1 MPPGAGAAGPVR
13 TTGRQDVTELERRD
27 AAALET
33 PEQVMALIQATKA
46 DLQRVEDPR
55 EAIQIV
61 KRADSI
67 KYLTTKADASAEV
80 QNQAAEVALRARRK
94 AGELLEAIPRER
106 GGDHKSDQFQTGH
119 AGRFETERQKVL
131 DEAQLPERTANR
143 FEQLARIP
151 EEEFERHVT
160 GTRADDITT
169 AAALRK
175 GKEADRQAKRDHNQA
190 LVEETIPLPDDP
202 EIRYPVVVIDPP
214 WDWGDEGDAD
224 QLGRARPTY
233 QTMSYDELTELPVGE
248 QADDNA
254 HLYLWITNR
263 SLPKGFG
270 LLEAWG
276 FRYVTMLTW
285 CKPHFGMGNY
295 YRGQT
300 EHVLFGVRGS
310 LPLLRNDRGTWF
322 EAKRPGRH
330 SGKPDEF
337 YELVEECSP
346 GPWLEIFSRS
356 ARPGWSAWGAEAQ

>member
-1 MPPGAGAAGPVR
+1 MNGELALGATGRIV
-13 TTGRQDVTELERRD
+13 TGRQHVTEIERYSP
-27 AAALET
+27 AEVET
-33 PEQVMALIQATKA
+33 PDQVLALIGSMRA

-55 EAIQIV
+55 EAVRITKQ
-61 KRADSI
+61 ADSI
-67 KYLTTKADASAEV
+67 KYLARKADASAEV

-94 AGELLEAIPRER
+94 AGELLAAVPRDSGGRPENSSQAETSSTEYQQVLKEADLPR
-106 GGDHKSDQFQTGH
+106 
-119 AGRFETERQKVL
+119 
-131 DEAQLPERTANR
+131 PTANR
-143 FEQLARIP
+143 FEQLAKIP
-151 EEEFERHVT
+151 DAEFEQHVT
-160 GTRADDITT
+160 ANRADQITT

-175 GKEADRQAKRDHNQA
+175 AKEVDRQRKRDDNQA
-190 LVEETIPLPDDP
+190 LVDDAVPLPDDP
-202 EIRYPVVVIDPP
+202 DVRYPVVVIDPP

-233 QTMSYDELTELPVGE
+233 QTMSYGELAGLPVGE
-248 QADDNA
+248 QADANA
-254 HLYLWITNR
+254 HIYLWITNR

-310 LPLLRNDRGTWF
+310 LPLLRRDRGTWF
-322 EAKRPGRH
+322 SAPRPGRH
-330 SGKPDEF
+330 SAKPDAF

-346 GPWLEIFSRS
+346 GPWLEMFSRS
-356 ARPGWSAWGAEAQ
+356 ARPGWAAWGAEA

>member
-1 MPPGAGAAGPVR
+1 
-13 TTGRQDVTELERRD
+13 VTEIERRD
-27 AAALET
+27 DAAPDT
-33 PEQVMALIQATKA
+33 PEQVTAALRSIQAQTIA
-46 DLQRVEDPR
+46 VRDPV
-55 EAIQIV
+55 EAIHIT

-67 KYLTTKADASAEV
+67 KYLADKADLSAEV
-80 QNQAAEVALRARRK
+80 QNEAAEVALRARRK
-94 AGELLEAIPRER
+94 AGELIAAIPRESGAGGGRPSETSGQR
-106 GGDHKSDQFQTGH
+106 GQ
-119 AGRFETERQKVL
+119 RFTEKQKVL
-131 DEAQLPERTANR
+131 EEADLPERTANR

-151 EEEFERHVT
+151 EAEFEDHVT
-160 GTRADDITT
+160 GTRADDITP

-190 LVEETIPLPDDP
+190 LIEETAPLPGDP
-202 EIRYPVVVIDPP
+202 DTRYPVVVIDPP
-214 WDWGDEGDAD
+214 WDWGDEGDVD
-224 QLGRARPTY
+224 QFGRAAPTY
-233 QTMSYDELTELPVGE
+233 KTMSYDQLTEFPVGE
-248 QADDNA
+248 QADSNA

-330 SGKPDEF
+330 SAKPDEF

>member
-1 MPPGAGAAGPVR
+1 M
-13 TTGRQDVTELERRD
+13 
-27 AAALET
+27 
-33 PEQVMALIQATKA
+33 
-46 DLQRVEDPR
+46 
-55 EAIQIV
+55 
-61 KRADSI
+61 
-67 KYLTTKADASAEV
+67 
-80 QNQAAEVALRARRK
+80 
-94 AGELLEAIPRER
+94 
-106 GGDHKSDQFQTGH
+106 
-119 AGRFETERQKVL
+119 
-131 DEAQLPERTANR
+131 
-143 FEQLARIP
+143 
-151 EEEFERHVT
+151 
-160 GTRADDITT
+160 
-169 AAALRK
+169 
-175 GKEADRQAKRDHNQA
+175 
-190 LVEETIPLPDDP
+190 
-202 EIRYPVVVIDPP
+202 IDPP
-214 WDWGDEGDAD
+214 WDWGDEGDVD
-224 QLGRARPTY
+224 QFGRATPVY
-233 QTMSYDELTELPVGE
+233 QTMSYDQLTELPVGA
-248 QADDNA
+248 QADNDA

-356 ARPGWSAWGAEAQ
+356 ARPGWAAWGAEAE

>member
-1 MPPGAGAAGPVR
+1 M
-13 TTGRQDVTELERRD
+13 TELERRP
-27 AAALET
+27 AAEAAT
-33 PEQVMALIQATKA
+33 PAQVLAMIGSMRA

-55 EAIQIV
+55 EAVHITRQ
-61 KRADSI
+61 ADSI
-67 KYLTTKADASAEV
+67 KYLASKANASAEV

-94 AGELLEAIPRER
+94 AGELLADVPRESGA
-106 GGDHKSDQFQTGH
+106 GG
-119 AGRFETERQKVL
+119 GRPSETSSRAETRFTPYQKVL
-131 DEAQLPERTANR
+131 DEADLPRPTAAR

-175 GKEADRQAKRDHNQA
+175 GKEADRQRHRNDNQQ
-190 LVEETIPLPDDP
+190 LVDGVVPLSDDP
-202 EIRYPVVVIDPP
+202 DTRYPVIVIDPP

-233 QTMSYDELTELPVGE
+233 QTMSYDELTELPVGA
-248 QADDNA
+248 QADSNA

-330 SGKPDEF
+330 SSKPDGF

-356 ARPGWSAWGAEAQ
+356 QRPGWAAWGAEA

>member
-1 MPPGAGAAGPVR
+1 M
-13 TTGRQDVTELERRD
+13 TELERRP
-27 AAALET
+27 AAEAAT
-33 PEQVMALIQATKA
+33 PAQVLAMIGSIRA

-55 EAIQIV
+55 EAVHIT

-67 KYLTTKADASAEV
+67 KYLASKADASADV

-94 AGELLEAIPRER
+94 AGELLAAVPREQGS
-106 GGDHKSDQFQTGH
+106 GG
-119 AGRFETERQKVL
+119 GRPPKTSPQRDAKFSSYQKVL
-131 DEAQLPERTANR
+131 EETELPKPTAER
-143 FEQLARIP
+143 FQQLAKIP

-160 GTRADDITT
+160 ETRADQITT

-175 GKEADRQAKRDHNQA
+175 GKEAERQQKRNDNQA
-190 LVEETIPLPDDP
+190 LIEETVPLPDDP
-202 EIRYPVVVIDPP
+202 DARYPVVVIDPP

-233 QTMSYDELTELPVGE
+233 QTMSYAELTELPVGE
-248 QADDNA
+248 QADSNA

-322 EAKRPGRH
+322 EAKRPARH
-330 SGKPDEF
+330 SAKPDEF

-346 GPWLEIFSRS
+346 GPWLELFSRS
-356 ARPGWSAWGAEAQ
+356 ARPGWAAWGAEA

>member
-1 MPPGAGAAGPVR
+1 
-13 TTGRQDVTELERRD
+13 VTEIERRP
-27 AAALET
+27 AAEAET
-33 PEQVMALIQATKA
+33 PQQVLAMIRSIRTDLEQ
-46 DLQRVEDPR
+46 VEDPR
-55 EAIQIV
+55 EAVQITR
-61 KRADSI
+61 RADSI
-67 KYLTTKADASAEV
+67 KYLAGKANASADV

-94 AGELLEAIPRER
+94 AGELLAAVPRER
-106 GGDHKSDQFQTGH
+106 GFAHSAHGEPNATPYQEVLK
-119 AGRFETERQKVL
+119 ETE
-131 DEAQLPERTANR
+131 LPVPAAKR
-143 FEQLARIP
+143 FQQLARIP
-151 EEEFERHVT
+151 DAEFERHIT
-160 GTRADDITT
+160 DMRADEITT

-175 GKEADRQAKRDHNQA
+175 GKEVDRQAKRDHNQA
-190 LVEETIPLPDDP
+190 LIEETAPLPDDP
-202 EIRYPVVVIDPP
+202 DTRYPAVVIDPP
-214 WDWGDEGDAD
+214 WDWGDEGDVD
-224 QLGRARPTY
+224 QFGRATPVY
-233 QTMSYDELTELPVGE
+233 KTMSYDQLTELPVGA
-248 QADDNA
+248 QADGNA

-330 SGKPDEF
+330 SAKPDEF

-356 ARPGWSAWGAEAQ
+356 ARPGWAAWGAEA